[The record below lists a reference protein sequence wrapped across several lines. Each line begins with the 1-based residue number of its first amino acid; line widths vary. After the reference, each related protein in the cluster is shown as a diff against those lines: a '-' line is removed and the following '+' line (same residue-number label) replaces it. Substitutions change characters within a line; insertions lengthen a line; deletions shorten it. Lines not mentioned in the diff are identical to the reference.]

1 MIKNTGELRN
11 LPKET
16 VEQGLEIQVF
26 LPNILFPAN
35 CFPNRGL
42 PELLRLSQES
52 LKEAINKGVFFLP
65 AHPRPSP
72 QAHQGPE
79 KSASVLK

>member
-1 MIKNTGELRN
+1 MIKNTGELRS

-16 VEQGLEIQVF
+16 VERGLEIQVF